1 MEEPL
6 AILTTQSVREYFRDL
21 LLAAEQSQHVRV
33 AESTEFYLVNLLSEF
48 LSAEMLYPRDAQ
60 GARDAE
66 PLAFILKRAQESNGQ
81 ERLRELKKL
90 GDVSLYTSGF
100 FGDSLSRK
108 LVDTDYYIAMGGRA
122 YGILS
127 SLHRDATL
135 GELYQELANKFV
147 RFVDLLAEVADRSA
161 VGTNK
166 GIIKLYERF
175 MRTGSERVGRVL
187 SERGVLPM
195 RDPGTVQ

>member
-1 MEEPL
+1 
-6 AILTTQSVREYFRDL
+6 
-21 LLAAEQSQHVRV
+21 
-33 AESTEFYLVNLLSEF
+33 
-48 LSAEMLYPRDAQ
+48 MLYPRDAQ

-66 PLAFILKRAQESNGQ
+66 PLAFILKRAQESSGQ

-135 GELYQELANKFV
+135 GELYQELADKFV

-166 GIIKLYERF
+166 GLIKLYERF